1 MLRFRGWVPKLGG
14 VIMVGKANKHVKA
27 VKRFYHYLLFWE
39 DPHLVLTIF
48 VHIHSYTYIYKN
60 TERGSHTHIY
70 IAILT
75 GYLHC
80 LFYMYIV
87 AAVAVGHSHYHSKGW
102 FTWKARCHNKI
113 CIFIFSR
120 GWCQLLSAY
129 SKKSNKKT
137 LAYTM

>member
-1 MLRFRGWVPKLGG
+1 
-14 VIMVGKANKHVKA
+14 MVGKANKHVKA

-48 VHIHSYTYIYKN
+48 VHIHSYIYIKILK
-60 TERGSHTHIY
+60 GDLIVIY

-87 AAVAVGHSHYHSKGW
+87 ASVAVGHSHYHSKG
-102 FTWKARCHNKI
+102 
-113 CIFIFSR
+113 
-120 GWCQLLSAY
+120 
-129 SKKSNKKT
+129 
-137 LAYTM
+137 